1 MASKNRKARKTPK
14 KKGLDYSLNEDVQ
27 RDILA
32 VLLLATAAVT
42 LLALLF
48 PAGEIGRWWSEAVS
62 HAFGWGWPLALGA
75 MVGLASA
82 LLRQNLDFNFQLK
95 GQQVLGGG
103 LLLLALL
110 GLLHLIGSLGAEAQ
124 QLVETG
130 QGGGYLGNLV
140 SGFLVGSIGPV
151 ATLFILLA
159 IVLVGIIL
167 TFDITMQEMQAG
179 LTAAWAGLSALYRE
193 RLLPLFRQPTIRVS
207 PPPRPAAPRTVPP
220 ARPAPTVPGVA
231 PTTPGAATPTAA
243 PTRAAAPL
251 GGVLPPRQWSLPPLD
266 LLEITS
272 EQELSQAD
280 IRRRVRIIEETLQ
293 NFNIQARVVEV
304 NQGPAVTQFG
314 VQPAPGV
321 SVSRIVARQND
332 LALVLA
338 AAPIRIEAPVPG
350 KSVVGIEVP
359 NTVTALVGL
368 RGLVESS
375 AFQRVV
381 AKSKLAIAL
390 GQDVAGAPIVAD
402 LDKMPHL
409 LIAGATGS
417 GKSVC
422 LNSLIACLLLHT
434 KPDEMNFV
442 MIDPKR
448 VELTIF
454 DGIPHLRASPVVV
467 EVDKAVSVLQ
477 GIVREMDRRYLAFAN
492 TGVRNID
499 GYNRLPARLGREK
512 MPYIILVVDELA
524 DLMMLAADQVE
535 RMICRLAQ
543 MARATGIHVVIATQR
558 PSVDVV
564 TGLIKANFPA
574 RISFAVTS
582 QIDSRVIL
590 DMGGAEKLLGRG
602 DMLYMAS
609 DSSKVVRLQGSFVSD
624 EELKRIVDSW
634 KAQSA
639 GVAVPLPGAGTIAP
653 WMEEQPEEEDP
664 LLQQAITVVRA
675 SGRASVSLLQRK
687 LRIGYARAARL
698 MDIMEEQ
705 GIVGPSDDRGRPREV
720 LDDADNPDEAD
731 KDSEEEKER

>member
-14 KKGLDYSLNEDVQ
+14 KKGLDFSLNEDVQ

-32 VLLLATAAVT
+32 VLLLAAAAVT
-42 LLALLF
+42 LLAMLF
-48 PAGEIGRWWSEAVS
+48 PAGEIGRWWSDMVS
-62 HAFGWGWPLALGA
+62 QAFGWGWPLALVA
-75 MVGLASA
+75 MVGLAIA

-110 GLLHLIGSLGAEAQ
+110 GLLHLIGSFGTEAQ

-130 QGGGYLGNLV
+130 RGGGYLGNLL
-140 SGFLVGSIGPV
+140 SSLLAGSIGWV
-151 ATLFILLA
+151 GAFFVLLA

-167 TFDITMQEMQAG
+167 TFDITMQEMQAA
-179 LTAAWAGLSALYRE
+179 LAAAWAGLTTLYRQ
-193 RLLPLFRQPTIRVS
+193 RLWPLFHQPTVRVS
-207 PPPRPAAPRTVPP
+207 PPPRP
-220 ARPAPTVPGVA
+220 VA
-231 PTTPGAATPTAA
+231 PPTMPPTRPSPAVPGAATPTAA
-243 PTRAAAPL
+243 PTRVAAPL
-251 GGVLPPRQWSLPPLD
+251 GGVLPPREWKLPPLD

-332 LALVLA
+332 LALALA

-359 NTVTALVGL
+359 NSVTALVGL
-368 RGLVESS
+368 RGLVEST
-375 AFQRVV
+375 AFQRIV
-381 AKSKLAIAL
+381 AKSKLAMAL

-422 LNSLIACLLLHT
+422 LNSIIACLLLHT
-434 KPDEMNFV
+434 KPDELNFV

-499 GYNRLPARLGREK
+499 GYNRLPARSGREK
-512 MPYIILVVDELA
+512 MPYIILVIDELA
-524 DLMMLAADQVE
+524 DLMMIAADQVE
-535 RMICRLAQ
+535 RMVCRLAQ

-624 EELKRIVDSW
+624 EELKRIVDFW

-639 GVAVPLPGAGTIAP
+639 GVAMPLPGAGTLAP

-664 LLQQAITVVRA
+664 LLQQAITVVRS

-705 GIVGPSDDRGRPREV
+705 GIVKPSEDGRSREV
-720 LDDADNPDEAD
+720 LDESEDPAEAD
-731 KDSEEEKER
+731 KDGGEEGR